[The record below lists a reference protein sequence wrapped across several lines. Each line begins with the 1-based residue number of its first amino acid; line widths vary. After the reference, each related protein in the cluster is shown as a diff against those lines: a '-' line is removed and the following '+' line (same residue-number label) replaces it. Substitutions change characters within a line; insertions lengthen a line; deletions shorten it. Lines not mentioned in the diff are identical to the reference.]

1 MRSSIGAVVKDL
13 LDSCLL
19 TRGSVKM
26 HTMVRDAALW
36 IANRS
41 DDCKMLVNVDKP
53 LSTVAEDNN
62 IRDCFALSSWWFNES
77 PFFCQLHAPNL
88 KMLLVNI
95 SAHSSLNSLD
105 LSPLTF
111 EGIQGLQV
119 FSLTI
124 NYKIVPISFPP
135 SIQLLT
141 NVRTLR
147 LNGLMLGDISFIASL
162 TSLEI
167 LDLRRCYFNELP
179 IEIGKLESLKL
190 IDLSECHI
198 SENNYNGVL
207 RKCSQLEE
215 LYALPCYPEA
225 NVPNIIIDTDI
236 LPKLQRFV
244 LTHSYFPKKK
254 IFTELKNSNIS
265 QLKGSKMNILQM
277 SETISLTGLHG
288 GCNNIIPDMVGSLN
302 NLSTFHLTEC
312 KEIKCIVDA
321 TCDLKEDDLIPRL
334 VELCLK
340 SLDNLTELCHGSP
353 LQVLHYFEKLEVLD
367 VYNCPQLYIIFPR
380 QCNLRNLKI
389 LSLSYCRTDEVLFSE
404 SVAQSLQQLEQL
416 TIKGSQELKHL
427 IECPLKKKKHLIAAS
442 GSEHDG
448 CSTSE
453 EIVPAPMNLITNLR
467 DVTIH
472 NCQSLESIFPLCYV
486 EGLPRLQMI
495 KISYSPKLKYVFGKC
510 DHEHLSSHQNLNQVT
525 LPHLEVLKLGSYL
538 NNFSGMCPANYQTN
552 WLSQSLRIL
561 TIGTFPNVAIPW
573 FNLNVG
579 YDQRQHPLNEIWS
592 FQCLE
597 RLTVG
602 HCEQLKYLFSI
613 ESHRSLPELMYLSI
627 SHCQELEQI
636 VAENEE
642 LVQLPNAESY
652 FPKLKDI
659 SVYNCNNLK
668 SLFPNKVLG
677 QLPNAESVFPML
689 KNISVR
695 DCDNL
700 KSLFPL
706 SMVTMLPQL
715 STLHLTGSTQLQ
727 VVFTHSQGDG
737 IMNEIEIILPNL
749 TDLALANL
757 PNFVDICH
765 GSKLHAVKLQR
776 LGIFNCP
783 KTASSLRIIEVT
795 FLPR

>member
-1 MRSSIGAVVKDL
+1 
-13 LDSCLL
+13 
-19 TRGSVKM
+19 M
-26 HTMVRDAALW
+26 HNMARDAALW

-41 DDCKMLVNVDKP
+41 DDCKILVNVDKP
-53 LSTVAEDNN
+53 LSTVAEDNR
-62 IRDCFALSSWWFNES
+62 IRYCFALSSWWFNEN
-77 PFFCQLHAPNL
+77 PAFCQLHAPNL

-105 LSPLTF
+105 LSHLTF

-135 SIQLLT
+135 SVQLLT

-147 LNGLMLGDISFIASL
+147 LNGLKLGDISFIASL

-179 IEIGKLESLKL
+179 IEIGKLKSLKL

-198 SENNYNGVL
+198 SENNYNGAL

-236 LPKLQRFV
+236 LPKLHRFV
-244 LTHSYFPKKK
+244 LTHSYFPKEK

-265 QLKGSKMNILQM
+265 QLKGSKKNILQM
-277 SETISLTGLHG
+277 SETISLTGLHE

-302 NLSTFHLTEC
+302 NLSTFHLTDC

-353 LQVLHYFEKLEVLD
+353 RQVSHCFEKLEVFD
-367 VYNCPQLYIIFPR
+367 IKDCPQLHIVFPR

-404 SVAQSLQQLEQL
+404 STAQSLQQLEQL
-416 TIKGSQELKHL
+416 TIHDCSELKHL
-427 IECPLKKKKHLIAAS
+427 IECPLEKKKHLIAAS

-453 EIVPAPMNLITNLR
+453 EIVPAPMNLMTNLR
-467 DVTIH
+467 DITIH

-486 EGLPRLQMI
+486 EGLPRLQMME
-495 KISYSPKLKYVFGKC
+495 ISHSPKLEHVFGKC
-510 DHEHLSSHQNLNQVT
+510 DHEHLSSHQNLNQVM
-525 LPHLEVLKLGSYL
+525 LPHLEDLRLL
-538 NNFSGMCPANYQTN
+538 WLDNIIGMCPENCQAK
-552 WLSQSLRIL
+552 WPSQSLRIL
-561 TIGTFPNVAIPW
+561 DILGCPKLAIPW
-573 FNLNVG
+573 FNLKV
-579 YDQRQHPLNEIWS
+579 WS
-592 FQCLE
+592 FQCLQ
-597 RLTVG
+597 RLTLG
-602 HCEQLKYLFSI
+602 DFNELKCLFSM
-613 ESHRSLPELMYLSI
+613 ETHRSLPELVYLSVCN
-627 SHCQELEQI
+627 CQELEQI
-636 VAENEE
+636 VAVNEE
-642 LVQLPNAESY
+642 LLQFPNAELY
-652 FPKLKDI
+652 FPKLKKI
-659 SVYNCNNLK
+659 KVYDCNK
-668 SLFPNKVLG
+668 
-677 QLPNAESVFPML
+677 
-689 KNISVR
+689 
-695 DCDNL
+695 L

-706 SMVTMLPQL
+706 STVTMLPQL
-715 STLHLTGSTQLQ
+715 TTLHLSKATQLQ
-727 VVFTHSQGDG
+727 EIYVKVLSYMPLNLKHSAY
-737 IMNEIEIILPNL
+737 L
-749 TDLALANL
+749 TA
-757 PNFVDICH
+757 P
-765 GSKLHAVKLQR
+765 KLLQ
-776 LGIFNCP
+776 
-783 KTASSLRIIEVT
+783 A
-795 FLPR
+795 